1 MSSMSLS
8 KSDWEDWNFIYR
20 KILYA
25 TISSP
30 SCPDTFWLQPG
41 VKKEW
46 DLKIEL
52 FTEIMS
58 DSLSYEDSIDI
69 VEELFQLTFNYTHG
83 QTMTLSEFSGIC
95 LRLLRTYQF
104 QKRSL

>member
-1 MSSMSLS
+1 MSSMSLT

-20 KILYA
+20 KFIYA
-25 TISSP
+25 TISPP
-30 SCPDTFWLQPG
+30 SCPDTFWLQLG
-41 VKKEW
+41 AKNEW

-69 VEELFQLTFNYTHG
+69 VEVIFQLTFNYIHG
-83 QTMTLSEFSGIC
+83 QIMTLSEFSGIC
-95 LRLLRTYQF
+95 LML
-104 QKRSL
+104 S

>member
-1 MSSMSLS
+1 MSSMSLT

-20 KILYA
+20 KFIYA

-30 SCPDTFWLQPG
+30 SCPDTFWLQLG
-41 VKKEW
+41 AKKEW

-69 VEELFQLTFNYTHG
+69 VEVIFQLTFNYIHG

-95 LRLLRTYQF
+95 LMLL
-104 QKRSL
+104 